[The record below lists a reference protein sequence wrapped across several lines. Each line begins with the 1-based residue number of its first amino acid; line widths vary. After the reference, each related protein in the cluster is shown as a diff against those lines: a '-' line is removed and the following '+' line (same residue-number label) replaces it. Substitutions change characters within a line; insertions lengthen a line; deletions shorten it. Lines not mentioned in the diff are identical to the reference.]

1 MWGGSRYHRDVPP
14 RPALRL
20 VPPAPGSA
28 VPSEQQAPESFVQKG
43 GGEERRPTLDDLEI
57 VNGILAGDPSVATA
71 FHDRARPR
79 IDATIVRLLGRRE
92 VDHEDSVQ
100 NVLIAI
106 VDSLPRFRGECS
118 LDTWVARITAHT
130 IWKELRRRTTARK
143 IFDPAELDPE
153 SLMGEPDLEH
163 RIGTKNLLGKVREH
177 LAALDPQKS
186 WTLILHDVAGFD
198 LREVAEITEVSV
210 AAAQSR
216 LVRGRRDLEERLRDD
231 PEFRDLMQR
240 GGR

>member
-1 MWGGSRYHRDVPP
+1 MA

-20 VPPAPGSA
+20 VPTEATDRLDRDAPPDSRVGPSA
-28 VPSEQQAPESFVQKG
+28 GAAGVEGAS
-43 GGEERRPTLDDLEI
+43 ERRPALDDLEI

-71 FHDRARPR
+71 FHDRSRPR
-79 IDATIVRLLGRRE
+79 IDATVVRLLGRRE
-92 VDHEDSVQ
+92 NDHEDLVQ

-130 IWKELRRRTTARK
+130 VWKELRRRTTTRR
-143 IFDPAELDPE
+143 IFDPGELDPE
-153 SLMGEPDLEH
+153 AIMGEPDPEH
-163 RIGTKNLLGKVREH
+163 RLGQKSVLGRVREH
-177 LAALDPQKS
+177 LAAIDPVKS

-231 PEFRDLMQR
+231 PEMADLLKG

>member
-1 MWGGSRYHRDVPP
+1 MA

-20 VPPAPGSA
+20 VSTEPTPLARPDGDPPSDARVGLADGAS
-28 VPSEQQAPESFVQKG
+28 
-43 GGEERRPTLDDLEI
+43 ERRPALDDLEI
-57 VNGILAGDPSVATA
+57 VNGILAGDPTVATA

-79 IDATIVRLLGRRE
+79 IDATVVRLLGRRE
-92 VDHEDSVQ
+92 VDHEDLVQ

-130 IWKELRRRTTARK
+130 VWKELRRRTTTRR
-143 IFDPAELDPE
+143 IFDPSELDPE
-153 SLMGEPDLEH
+153 AIMGETDPEH
-163 RIGTKNLLGKVREH
+163 RLGQKNALGRVREH
-177 LAALDPQKS
+177 LAAIDPVKS

-231 PEFRDLMQR
+231 PELADLLK
-240 GGR
+240 GAGR